1 MRLDS
6 PTFLLAELSHA
17 LLDDVKSG
25 KNAEGKVGKPMDF
38 PSKL

>member
-17 LLDDVKSG
+17 LLDDVKSR